1 MADSTSSTNAA
12 ADKPVK
18 PPLGESAGLQR
29 SLQVVYGGNVSPDDE
44 TLATRAAGKGIKLYR
59 DIERD
64 GHAWAVLDKRRRAV
78 IARPWNVEAA
88 SDDPRDK
95 QAADLVADQL
105 RRMPFD
111 RVCYDL
117 LDAVLMGY
125 AVGEVMWQ
133 IDADQVRPSDVIS
146 RGQERFRFDADRHLR
161 LITRESPTDGELLE
175 ARKFVVL
182 RHGGRDA
189 NPYGLGLGTRLFW
202 PCYFKRQDISFW
214 LVFLDKF
221 GGPTALGKYP
231 SGAHDSEK
239 QTLLSAL
246 SAIRQDSAVV
256 IPDGMSAELLE
267 AARSGSSDAYERLA
281 RYMDEQIS
289 LIVLGETMTTT
300 AASAGLGSNQANVHN
315 DVRIELAMAD
325 ADLLA
330 DTLQAT
336 LCQWIVDFNLPGAG
350 VPRIQRQFD
359 EPEDKNTTAERDKKL
374 TEIGL
379 EPEDQYIK
387 DTYPG
392 WRRKAAVKP
401 GNPIQP
407 APEAP
412 PAAEFAAPDAET
424 FPDQVE
430 LDALLDSLPAPELQA
445 QAEQLLRPVI
455 DMLESASSYDEALG
469 GLAEVY
475 PDMATDKLQDMV
487 SRAFASAAAFGILA
501 VRDER
506 KA

>member
-1 MADSTSSTNAA
+1 MADSTSTTP
-12 ADKPVK
+12 ADSKPAK
-18 PPLGESAGLQR
+18 PPLGESAGTQR
-29 SLQVVYGGNVSPDDE
+29 GLSFTYGGNLSPDDE
-44 TLATRAAGKGIKLYR
+44 TLASRGAGKGIKLYR

-64 GHAWAVLDKRRRAV
+64 AHAWAVLDKRKRAV

-88 SDDPRDK
+88 TEAPRDK
-95 QAADLVADQL
+95 AAAELVAQQL

-111 RVCYDL
+111 RICYEL

-133 IDADQVRPSDVIS
+133 IDPDQVRPVDLIS
-146 RGQERFRFDADRHLR
+146 RGQERFRFDAERRLR
-161 LITRESPTDGELLE
+161 LITRDEPNEGVLLE
-175 ARKFVVL
+175 VRKFVVQ
-182 RHGGRDA
+182 RFGGRDA

-202 PCYFKRQDISFW
+202 PCFFKRQDISFW

-231 SGAHDSEK
+231 SGATKEEQ
-239 QTLLSAL
+239 QTLLAAL
-246 SAIRQDSAVV
+246 ASIRQNSSVV
-256 IPDGMSAELLE
+256 IPDGMQADLLE
-267 AARSGSSDAYERLA
+267 AARSGSSDAYERMA

-300 AASAGLGSNQANVHN
+300 SAGAGMGSNQADVHN

-350 VPRIQRQFD
+350 VPRIQRQFE
-359 EPEDKNTTAERDKKL
+359 EPEDKNTTAERDERL
-374 TEIGL
+374 TKMGL
-379 EPEDQYIK
+379 EPDDQYIK

-392 WRRKAAVKP
+392 WRRKAVT
-401 GNPIQP
+401 
-407 APEAP
+407 P
-412 PAAEFAAPDAET
+412 PATPTPAVPGDAQPAEFAAPDAET
-424 FPDQVE
+424 FPDQAE

-455 DMLESASSYDEALG
+455 DMLESADSYDAALG

-475 PDMATDKLQDMV
+475 PDMASDRLQDMV
-487 SRAFASAAAFGILA
+487 SRAYASAAALGILA

-506 KA
+506 TK

>member
-1 MADSTSSTNAA
+1 MADSTSSTNDAA
-12 ADKPVK
+12 KPAK
-18 PPLGESAGLQR
+18 PPLGESAGVQR
-29 SLQVVYGGNVSPDDE
+29 SLHIVYGGNVSPEDE

-64 GHAWAVLDKRRRAV
+64 AHAWAVLDKRKRAV

-88 SDDPRDK
+88 TDDPRDA
-95 QAADLVADQL
+95 QAAELVAEQL
-105 RRMPFD
+105 RRIPFD
-111 RVCYDL
+111 RVCYEL

-125 AVGEVMWQ
+125 AVGEVIWQ
-133 IDADQVRPSDVIS
+133 IDADQVRPIELIS
-146 RGQERFRFDADRHLR
+146 RGQERFRFDEDRRLR
-161 LITRESPTDGELLE
+161 LITLNSPTEGELLE
-175 ARKFVVL
+175 PRKFIVH

-231 SGAHDSEK
+231 SGALDAEK
-239 QTLLSAL
+239 QTLLAAL
-246 SAIRQDSAVV
+246 AAIRQDSAVV

-267 AARSGSSDAYERLA
+267 AARSGSSDAYERMA

-289 LIVLGETMTTT
+289 LIVLSETMTTT
-300 AASAGLGSNQANVHN
+300 AASAGLGSSQADVHN

-325 ADLLA
+325 GDLLA

-359 EPEDKNTTAERDKKL
+359 EPEDKNVTAERDKKL
-374 TEIGL
+374 TEMGL

-392 WRRKAAVKP
+392 WRRKAATPPTAP
-401 GNPIQP
+401 GLP
-407 APEAP
+407 AANNTP
-412 PAAEFAAPDAET
+412 PAEFAAPEAEA
-424 FPDQVE
+424 FPDQAE

-455 DMLESASSYDEALG
+455 DMLESAGSYDAALG

-475 PDMATDKLQDMV
+475 PDIASDKLQDMV

-506 KA
+506 SK

>member
-18 PPLGESAGLQR
+18 PPLGESAGVQR

-88 SDDPRDK
+88 TDDPRDK
-95 QAADLVADQL
+95 QAADLVAEQL

-111 RVCYDL
+111 RVCYEL

-125 AVGEVMWQ
+125 AVSEVMWQ
-133 IDADQVRPSDVIS
+133 IDADQVRPINLIS
-146 RGQERFRFDADRHLR
+146 RGQERFRFDDERQLR
-161 LITRESPTDGELLE
+161 LITRNSPTEGELLE
-175 ARKFVVL
+175 ARKFIVH

-231 SGAHDSEK
+231 SGAQDEEK
-239 QTLLSAL
+239 RTLLAAL
-246 SAIRQDSAVV
+246 ASIRQDSAVV
-256 IPDGMSAELLE
+256 IPDGMTAELLE

-336 LCQWIVDFNLPGAG
+336 LCQWIVDFNVPGAG

-374 TEIGL
+374 TEMGL

-392 WRRKAAVKP
+392 WRRKAAAAP
-401 GNPIQP
+401 ANPIQP

-412 PAAEFAAPDAET
+412 PPAEFAAPDAET